1 MNKKR
6 GQMRKNHILINM
18 CIIFIFKWAIF
29 FHSQKQL
36 YHYIEFLRIQG
47 GFDISVDS
55 FRGGAPVYL
64 DPCNSRRSDPWHC
77 WPYPEFRLGKTL
89 GSNKMKPQNIP
100 NITNNWGMG
109 RNGYVQDL
117 GTRLNCHQKIA
128 KIGPILWN
136 WWCPISPTRLVFHS
150 RTRWNLRNKSGVFPQ
165 NAATRKCW
173 SRFCTHPWKMN
184 PSSHV
189 PSFNCRHRAKMI
201 DVKKIAKYFHQKLT
215 TFVLFGCCVAK
226 TDHMNTKCTKRHMQ
240 NWLRYAHKA
249 KQRQSQSGVWQKQIV
264 GVCSWNMD

>member
-1 MNKKR
+1 MGN
-6 GQMRKNHILINM
+6 
-18 CIIFIFKWAIF
+18 F
-29 FHSQKQL
+29 FHSQTTISL
-36 YHYIEFLRIQG
+36 YWVLRIQG

-64 DPCNSRRSDPWHC
+64 DPCDSRRTLLTLPRVSTW
-77 WPYPEFRLGKTL
+77 ETL

-117 GTRLNCHQKIA
+117 GTRLNCHQKMA

-201 DVKKIAKYFHQKLT
+201 DVKKIAKYFTKIDHVC
-215 TFVLFGCCVAK
+215 FVWMLRCK
-226 TDHMNTKCTKRHMQ
+226 
-240 NWLRYAHKA
+240 NWPHEYQMH
-249 KQRQSQSGVWQKQIV
+249 
-264 GVCSWNMD
+264 